1 MLPFR
6 LLALACA
13 GLIHINTLWAST
25 DSTRTDIWVKPRAG
39 ALLKPSAMVQTW
51 ATYTFGQELYDA
63 QRHDYVPVDNRLNV
77 YLRRARLLFRGEPY
91 EGLQYFLAMHFDQ
104 AGHDLLSATQGPNN
118 MSEPSV
124 GIWDAFVQYRLPFA
138 GDALHLTA
146 GWFRPQFQRESIT
159 TGWGVSSL
167 EKAMSQN
174 YVRTHLTGRG
184 PGRAAGLNLGGMI
197 KGERIA
203 LLYNTG
209 LFNPLL
215 TGLAGNSVGI
225 QYAPLLS
232 GRLSLQLGDPE
243 MASYGLGYTT
253 NYFGKRKGLSID
265 VNIARQGQT
274 DQFQVSNAWGTG
286 FLFNHGAW
294 VIDGEWVW
302 MARKGVGA
310 TAARSETGHLR
321 MGYNIP
327 VGKYVL
333 QPAGLIM
340 LFDGSMDAGE
350 QAQAKNLKM
359 GAGSEQ
365 TIDLGI
371 NWYLNKR
378 DLVIQLHYTL
388 HDGDAGDAN
397 PGNTVNAYFNQATIG
412 AIRRGNWL
420 GLGFNAIF

>member
-6 LLALACA
+6 LFVLACA
-13 GLIHINTLWAST
+13 GLIYVNTLSAST
-25 DSTRTDIWVKPRAG
+25 DSTRADIWVKPRAG

-51 ATYTFGQELYDA
+51 ATYTFGQELYDP
-63 QRHDYVPVDNRLNV
+63 QRQDYVPVDNRLNV

-91 EGLQYFLAMHFDQ
+91 EGLQYYLSMHFDQ

-118 MSEPSV
+118 MNEPTV

-184 PGRAAGLNLGGMI
+184 PGRATGLNLGGMI
-197 KGERIA
+197 KGERMA

-215 TGLAGNSVGI
+215 TGLGGNSVGI
-225 QYAPLLS
+225 HYAPLLS

-243 MASYGLGYTT
+243 MSSYGISYTT

-286 FLFNHGAW
+286 FLFNHGDW

-310 TAARSETGHLR
+310 TPRAQKPDTYVWGIISLSGNISCSRPGSSCYLTVVWTPVSRLR
-321 MGYNIP
+321 P
-327 VGKYVL
+327 K
-333 QPAGLIM
+333 A
-340 LFDGSMDAGE
+340 SRWA
-350 QAQAKNLKM
+350 QAQNKLSIWA
-359 GAGSEQ
+359 S
-365 TIDLGI
+365 TGI
-371 NWYLNKR
+371 
-378 DLVIQLHYTL
+378 
-388 HDGDAGDAN
+388 
-397 PGNTVNAYFNQATIG
+397 
-412 AIRRGNWL
+412 
-420 GLGFNAIF
+420 